1 MEPDLVANVE
11 TQGKVKFICRRP
23 LKDAPLRLFCFPY
36 AGGGLT
42 AFRSWLDYLPH
53 NVEVQVLEMPGREA
67 QLRLP
72 SFVRVEPLIRAIAD
86 AMKDYE
92 DRPFAFFGHSMGAL
106 VSFELSR
113 LLRRAEMTPPRA
125 LLVSGRRPPQL
136 PIEPPTYNLPE
147 EEFVAELREMGG
159 TPEEV
164 LRHPELLTLLLPTL
178 RSDFELC
185 QTYSYTE
192 EPPFSFPITAFGGL
206 NDKFVP
212 REEMERWREQT
223 TGSFQLRM
231 FPGDHFFLHSS
242 QALLLQML
250 SRDLVHVIS
259 TLPKP

>member
-23 LKDAPLRLFCFPY
+23 VKDAPLRLFCFPY

-42 AFRSWLDYLPH
+42 AFRTWLDYLPH

-86 AMKDYE
+86 AMKDYI

-113 LLRRAEMTPPRA
+113 LLRREEAILPRA
-125 LLVSGRRPPQL
+125 LFVSGRRPPQL
-136 PIEPPTYNLPE
+136 PIEPPTYNLPD
-147 EEFVAELREMGG
+147 EEFIAELREMGG

-185 QTYSYTE
+185 QTYSYAE
-192 EPPFSFPITAFGGL
+192 EPPFNFPITAFGGL

-212 REEMERWREQT
+212 REEMEQWREQT

-250 SRDLVHVIS
+250 SRDVVHVIS